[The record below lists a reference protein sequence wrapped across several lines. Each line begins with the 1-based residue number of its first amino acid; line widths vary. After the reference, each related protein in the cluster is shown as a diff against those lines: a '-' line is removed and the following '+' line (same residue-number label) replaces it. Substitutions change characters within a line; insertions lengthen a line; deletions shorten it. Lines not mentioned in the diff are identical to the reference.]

1 VASEQS
7 VRIDDD
13 LWAWKD
19 PDREAWEIRASD
31 DVVGWVV
38 ATASGFQALALVND
52 DYVSVGTFISMETA
66 ARALRPEGGSV

>member
-1 VASEQS
+1 MADEQR

-19 PDREAWEIRASD
+19 PDRDAWEIRAAD

-38 ATASGFQALALVND
+38 ATASGFQALLPADD
-52 DYVSVGTFISMETA
+52 DYVSVGTFISLETA
-66 ARALRPEGGSV
+66 ARAVRQ